1 MHASP
6 AVVVREL
13 AARQISVSEE
23 LVRAIRIEMLKKSNR
38 LSAHRAAP
46 PRGGAAS
53 TRHRPQKK
61 PPR

>member
-13 AARQISVSEE
+13 ACRQISVSEE
-23 LVRAIRIEMLKKSNR
+23 LVRAVRIEMLKESNR
-38 LSAHRAAP
+38 LSAYRAAL

-53 TRHRPQKK
+53 MRHRPQKK